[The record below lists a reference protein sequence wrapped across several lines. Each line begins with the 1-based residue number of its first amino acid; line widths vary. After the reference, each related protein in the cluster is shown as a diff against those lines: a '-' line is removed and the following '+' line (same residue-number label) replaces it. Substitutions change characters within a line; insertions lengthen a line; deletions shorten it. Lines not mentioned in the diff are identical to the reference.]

1 VERFLI
7 LWIHLI
13 GFGMLMTV
21 NLAGFILNSQYKKAQ
36 DLQGKATL
44 LRAMRPIGILSP
56 IAVVIMLITGIG
68 NMHELGLGVLDV
80 GWLTAKI
87 IFFAIAV
94 ISGVLFGIQ
103 SSKRGKLVQQMAG
116 NQAPAN
122 AQDQLKGFDRQIG
135 LSYAVMWVLI
145 AVILALTVYGRIGGQ

>member
-21 NLAGFILNSQYKKAQ
+21 NIAGFILNSQYKKAQ
-36 DLQGKATL
+36 DIQGKATL

-56 IAVVIMLITGIG
+56 IAVVILLITGIG
-68 NMHELGLGVLDV
+68 NIREIGLGVLDA

-94 ISGVLFGIQ
+94 ISGILFGIQ
-103 SSKRGKLVQQMAG
+103 SGKRGKLVQQMAG
-116 NQAPAN
+116 NQAPAD
-122 AQDQLKGFDRQIG
+122 AQQLLTGFDRQIT
-135 LSYAVMWVLI
+135 LSYTVMWVLI
-145 AVILALTVYGRIGGQ
+145 AIILALTVYGRLGGQ